1 MGGRYRAGRV
11 EIITEP
17 LNASI
22 RRIHSDGQPYCKS
35 ILNVHDVDYFTFDV
49 QTLLHYYIYII
60 YQVVIL
66 LSKDTLVISIT
77 ILTFL
82 KIKNDCSLSYNF

>member
-22 RRIHSDGQPYCKS
+22 RRIHSDGQPCCKS
-35 ILNVHDVDYFTFDV
+35 ILNIHDIDYFTFSV
-49 QTLLHYYIYII
+49 QTLLYLYYISGSDSFIEGHTRNFNNYIN
-60 YQVVIL
+60 V
-66 LSKDTLVISIT
+66 
-77 ILTFL
+77 F
-82 KIKNDCSLSYNF
+82 